1 MAGGHGRGEAVC
13 VPHAESVFP
22 DGESRRHPR
31 LGRDRAG
38 DPARPGR
45 TCGRSVGAASRGGDP
60 AAAGGHAVAVVGRG
74 PGQHGRVQRDPAA
87 QRDRLPVLMTL
98 HQWFIEEREYAR
110 QHSRRGKRHAF
121 EAVSPRRTALVV
133 IDMVPFFV
141 TDSDY
146 CQGIVPNIA
155 LLAESLRGA
164 GGLVAWVLPGAGPPS
179 AVADEFYGPE
189 VAEMFRRSGGEG
201 PLEAR
206 LWHEFEVHEGDLL
219 VEKTATSAFFP
230 GRCPLPDLLRSRG
243 IDTVLITGTV
253 TNVCCESSARDAST
267 LG

>member
-1 MAGGHGRGEAVC
+1 
-13 VPHAESVFP
+13 
-22 DGESRRHPR
+22 
-31 LGRDRAG
+31 
-38 DPARPGR
+38 
-45 TCGRSVGAASRGGDP
+45 
-60 AAAGGHAVAVVGRG
+60 
-74 PGQHGRVQRDPAA
+74 
-87 QRDRLPVLMTL
+87 MTT
-98 HQWFIEEREYAR
+98 HDWFIEEREYAR
-110 QHSRRGKRHAF
+110 HEERRGKRHAF
-121 EAVSPRRTALVV
+121 EALVPRRTALVV

-146 CQGIVPNIA
+146 CRGIVPNIA

-179 AVADEFYGPE
+179 AVADEFYGPQ

-230 GRCPLPDLLRSRG
+230 GRCPLPGLLDERG

-267 LG
+267 LGFRVIMVADANAARRDQDHNATLHTVYRTFGDVRPTVEVLELIKGGT